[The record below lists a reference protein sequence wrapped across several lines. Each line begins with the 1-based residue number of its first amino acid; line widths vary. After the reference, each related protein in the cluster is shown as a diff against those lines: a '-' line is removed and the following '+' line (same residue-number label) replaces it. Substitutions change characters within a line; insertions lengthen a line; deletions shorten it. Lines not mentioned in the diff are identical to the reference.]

1 MAGAGF
7 VDTLVAANWDA
18 AICKLKKC
26 SLVGY
31 DNSHA
36 LKVCFL
42 HLQNDSL
49 VYEQSGLLRTWDN
62 FSWTLSMTD
71 LFADYLWSISLTLIG
86 QRGARLR
93 IDAQLKTSLPNG
105 LNI

>member
-1 MAGAGF
+1 MAGAGL
-7 VDTLVAANWDA
+7 VDRLVAANWVA
-18 AICKLKKC
+18 AICTLGRC

-36 LKVCFL
+36 LKVYFL

-49 VYEQSGLLRTWDN
+49 VYEQSGHHVQQLLGIHRTREN

-71 LFADYLWSISLTLIG
+71 LFAALYS
-86 QRGARLR
+86 RV
-93 IDAQLKTSLPNG
+93 K
-105 LNI
+105 

>member
-18 AICKLKKC
+18 AVCTLKRC

-31 DNSHA
+31 DNSHS
-36 LKVCFL
+36 LKVYFL

-49 VYEQSGLLRTWDN
+49 VYEQSDHHVQQLLGIHRTWDN

-71 LFADYLWSISLTLIG
+71 LFAALYS
-86 QRGARLR
+86 RV
-93 IDAQLKTSLPNG
+93 K
-105 LNI
+105 